1 MRLPAAPALPGG
13 VADEE
18 RLGYAGR
25 RGEVPPMN
33 RQYAYVIVGIVAVVV
48 LAYVFGVFGGTRPA
62 SEPATTAPA
71 AGTKTPS

>member
-1 MRLPAAPALPGG
+1 M
-13 VADEE
+13 ADRE
-18 RLGYAGR
+18 RLGYVGR
-25 RGEVPPMN
+25 QGEAQRMN
-33 RQYAYVIVGIVAVVV
+33 RQYLYVIVGIAAVVV

>member
-1 MRLPAAPALPGG
+1 MRLPAAPVLPGG

-25 RGEVPPMN
+25 RGEVPRMN

-48 LAYVFGVFGGTRPA
+48 LAYVFGGTRPA